1 MSFFSKVIEQNHLG
15 KRKLI
20 YFISNQSCFE
30 AGIPKMLLKAKK
42 LEKVLES
49 LKQLPQV
56 HKKQQF
62 DLFGETKTT
71 LGGKRLFSIVLIKN
85 IL

>member
-1 MSFFSKVIEQNHLG
+1 
-15 KRKLI
+15 
-20 YFISNQSCFE
+20 
-30 AGIPKMLLKAKK
+30 MLLKAKK
-42 LEKVLES
+42 LENVLES